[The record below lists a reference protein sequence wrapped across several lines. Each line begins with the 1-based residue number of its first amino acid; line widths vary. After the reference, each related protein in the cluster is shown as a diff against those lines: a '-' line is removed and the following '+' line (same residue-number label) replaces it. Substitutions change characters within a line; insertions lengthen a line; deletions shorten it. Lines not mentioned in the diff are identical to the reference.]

1 MVKIVNHSNL
11 IRGLL
16 LSTLIWTLPINF
28 ELETVAQ
35 VESIQSFNFTKEE
48 INRSF
53 DQNRTFDA
61 ITLYKFA
68 LVSTNKARDLE
79 LRIADLEKHIYIES
93 RYLQQQN
100 SFTLNP
106 IDANSERNKFLS
118 LKALLV
124 LFVLSGCTFFI
135 IYKAYKQNNSVK
147 QIKIKDNQI
156 NQNYYQ
162 KNTVKPSQPYRQRN
176 NYSSTAIRNQRTS
189 SEKKSTYYSTKF
201 EMMDRGKAGG
211 AGEASGA
218 GEDNY
223 QDSSLKTKLADYYQY
238 KSPNRRGI
246 TNYSASSQDLSNKNS
261 SSKLNR
267 SRYYH
272 QHLTK
277 QALNLN
283 ENSATNLFPTRT
295 AKQSSSKSVTH
306 ISDKPNTLGEEIVA
320 IYHRNPRELSI
331 KVIKVA
337 ATSESIEQRRAGMKT
352 PIRFTETSNYS
363 YWIIQEPKTD
373 NNYFLVPKPNLVI
386 NSHIYQTIE
395 DIFSCQ
401 GYQNRASNKFKLK
414 LSAVVQSEG
423 EGSWKLIE
431 PGELI
436 FS

>member
-35 VESIQSFNFTKEE
+35 VESIQSSNFTKEE
-48 INRSF
+48 INRSS
-53 DQNRTFDA
+53 DKNRTFDE

-79 LRIADLEKHIYIES
+79 LRIAELEKHIYIES

-118 LKALLV
+118 FKALLV

-162 KNTVKPSQPYRQRN
+162 KNTVKPSQPYRRRN

-189 SEKKSTYYSTKF
+189 SEKKSTYQ
-201 EMMDRGKAGG
+201 GK
-211 AGEASGA
+211 
-218 GEDNY
+218 
-223 QDSSLKTKLADYYQY
+223 SL
-238 KSPNRRGI
+238 NRRGI
-246 TNYSASSQDLSNKNS
+246 TNYSASSKDLSNKNS

-267 SRYYH
+267 SRYDH
-272 QHLTK
+272 QHLTGEHQSPQAPSFYGGVTVTK

-295 AKQSSSKSVTH
+295 AKQSSSKSVTN

-363 YWIIQEPKTD
+363 YWIIREPKTD